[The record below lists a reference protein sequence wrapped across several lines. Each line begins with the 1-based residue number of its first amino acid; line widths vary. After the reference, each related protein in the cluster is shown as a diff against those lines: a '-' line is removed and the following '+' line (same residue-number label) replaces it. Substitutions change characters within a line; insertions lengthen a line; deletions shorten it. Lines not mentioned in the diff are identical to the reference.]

1 MMHLFFAAEAA
12 AGEAHSTGLLQAL
25 GIDGKLLIQQ
35 AVAFLILVAILRK
48 FVYPVLIKSIDDR
61 RNAIEAGL
69 EEAKKA
75 QQLLEDTEKKVA
87 GMLRDARGDADE
99 MLKRAQTEAAGIVG
113 DAEGKAKQRAE
124 QIVKDAHNQLEA
136 DVAKARQAL
145 KRDTIQ
151 LVALA
156 TERIIHE
163 KVDAR
168 KDTELIDRALEDST
182 KAAGAKEARA

>member
-1 MMHLFFAAEAA
+1 MLTFFAEAA
-12 AGEAHSTGLLQAL
+12 SQPGLLQAL
-25 GIDGKLLIQQ
+25 GIDGKLLLQQ
-35 AVAFLILVAILRK
+35 AAAFLILVAILRK

-61 RNAIEAGL
+61 RNTIEEGMK
-69 EEAKKA
+69 EAKKS

-87 GMLRDARGDADE
+87 GMLKDARSDADDL
-99 MLKRAQTEAAGIVG
+99 LKRAQDEAAGIVSG
-113 DAEGKAKQRAE
+113 AEGKAKVRAE

-136 DVAKARQAL
+136 DVAKARVAL

-151 LVALA
+151 LVAQA

-168 KDTELIDRALEDST
+168 KDTELIDRALSERS
-182 KAAGAKEARA
+182 A